1 MLRRGNE
8 RFEGGATEELSATQ
22 VAAVVSVPATTI
34 RSWERRYGWPHP
46 SRTSGGHRR
55 YSPAEVNQLRA
66 LRDEIARGRSA
77 KQAVTL
83 LRSQAVRR
91 RSVEVD
97 RLVQG
102 AVDVD
107 QSLIRRTLADVES
120 TMSVDEVI
128 ESVVLPALREIG
140 LHWEKG
146 ICDVAG
152 EHVATGQIRQW
163 LGRLLDETRPQGIA
177 PTVVLSTGP
186 ADYHS
191 ANLEAFAVLLARRGC
206 DPLVLGALTPVASLV
221 QAVRTLRADATVV
234 VSHMGITRRAA
245 LESIKTVSALGMTQ
259 VFYAGNG
266 FAAARSRRGVPGTYL
281 GTDMGSAAKLVSER
295 SAPTRVGGRQ

>member
-83 LRSQAVRR
+83 LRSQAAQR

-107 QSLIRRTLADVES
+107 QT
-120 TMSVDEVI
+120 
-128 ESVVLPALREIG
+128 
-140 LHWEKG
+140 
-146 ICDVAG
+146 
-152 EHVATGQIRQW
+152 
-163 LGRLLDETRPQGIA
+163 
-177 PTVVLSTGP
+177 
-186 ADYHS
+186 
-191 ANLEAFAVLLARRGC
+191 
-206 DPLVLGALTPVASLV
+206 
-221 QAVRTLRADATVV
+221 
-234 VSHMGITRRAA
+234 
-245 LESIKTVSALGMTQ
+245 
-259 VFYAGNG
+259 
-266 FAAARSRRGVPGTYL
+266 
-281 GTDMGSAAKLVSER
+281 
-295 SAPTRVGGRQ
+295 